1 MPPLSSSLAAG
12 LFLQGVPPL
21 GLYDWRQRGMVL
33 TPMAAWIHLG
43 VVQICSPD
51 ARVQWVYFFRSG
63 CLAKSPL
70 WLLSKPK
77 ATLVIDN
84 VVDSVIIL

>member
-1 MPPLSSSLAAG
+1 MLPFTNATPQLLAGGG

-33 TPMAAWIHLG
+33 TPMVAWIHLG

-51 ARVQWVYFFRSG
+51 ARVQWVLTFFVVVAWPSHPSG
-63 CLAKSPL
+63 YYLGQRRH
-70 WLLSKPK
+70 
-77 ATLVIDN
+77 
-84 VVDSVIIL
+84 